1 MLHRFPLGQLA
12 ILQAIPSVLDFM
24 KIRVNILNIVF
35 ISCQVIS
42 FKEQLGSPSR
52 QLIQKRRASLR
63 VRPRRFFR

>member
-24 KIRVNILNIVF
+24 KTRVNILNIVF